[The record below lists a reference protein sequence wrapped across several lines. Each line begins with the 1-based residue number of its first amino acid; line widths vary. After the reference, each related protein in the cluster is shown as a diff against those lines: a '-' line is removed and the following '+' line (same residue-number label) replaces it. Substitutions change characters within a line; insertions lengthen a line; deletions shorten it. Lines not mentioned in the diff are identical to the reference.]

1 MGSEAGS
8 LVLDKETVTSKYL
21 LLHKKDDKGSSD
33 LWKIVSKGPKV
44 YSKDDM
50 MKKKYPKD
58 EEEMQDNY
66 LIIEIEPATDSE
78 FKNVSWDF
86 RKLTNYSK
94 GRASAFPFTTSLAEL
109 MKNKIK

>member
-1 MGSEAGS
+1 
-8 LVLDKETVTSKYL
+8 
-21 LLHKKDDKGSSD
+21 
-33 LWKIVSKGPKV
+33 
-44 YSKDDM
+44 
-50 MKKKYPKD
+50 
-58 EEEMQDNY
+58 MQDNY